1 LLEGFNFAQRD
12 LFSAS
17 DPYMRITCGNDKFD
31 ERDNY
36 QIDEPNPKFFK
47 VYDFNVGFPGSPVVV
62 IEAYDYD
69 AFFGDDLIGT
79 SKLDLDD
86 RFFNKEWCAIE
97 NKPIEFRDLFHPTST
112 ITQGVIKCW
121 VEIFSMANKSSS
133 APALDITPEPIKE
146 YEMRFI
152 IWKTKEIE
160 MMDFEGTS
168 DVYCRTFLDDKEDH
182 YTDTHWR
189 NQNGKA
195 SFNWRNLI
203 KIKSKQD
210 EYKLTIQ
217 TYDKDIFAS
226 DEIIGEF
233 SLDVQ
238 PIFEDAILTE
248 KL

>member
-1 LLEGFNFAQRD
+1 
-12 LFSAS
+12 
-17 DPYMRITCGNDKFD
+17 
-31 ERDNY
+31 
-36 QIDEPNPKFFK
+36 
-47 VYDFNVGFPGSPVVV
+47 
-62 IEAYDYD
+62 
-69 AFFGDDLIGT
+69 
-79 SKLDLDD
+79 
-86 RFFNKEWCAIE
+86 
-97 NKPIEFRDLFHPTST
+97 
-112 ITQGVIKCW
+112 
-121 VEIFSMANKSSS
+121 
-133 APALDITPEPIKE
+133 LDITPEPIKE

-168 DVYCRTFLDDKEDH
+168 DVYVRTFLDDKEDH
-182 YTDTHWR
+182 FTDTHWR

-203 KIKSKQD
+203 KIKSRQD
-210 EYKLTIQ
+210 EYKVTIQ

-233 SLDVQ
+233 SLDVA